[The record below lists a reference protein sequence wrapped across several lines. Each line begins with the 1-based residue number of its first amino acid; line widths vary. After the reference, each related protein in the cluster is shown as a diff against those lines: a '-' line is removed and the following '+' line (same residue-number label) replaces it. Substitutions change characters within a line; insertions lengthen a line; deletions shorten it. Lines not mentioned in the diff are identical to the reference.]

1 MNMILIRNCDE
12 FYLLFLSLLRIVV
25 IAGSRLVISDRQ
37 TKIAKQ
43 GVFTQKTAWWKL
55 IVRQTDRLSTRV
67 LKLERQGRIFERQK
81 KRQQQITKLDTRNGL
96 ETRRR
101 SLLISDYSDLVFA
114 FCRRSHHSTALLF
127 LVACYATLH
136 PAMSV
141 RRSVGW
147 SVGQSVNPSIS
158 RSVSWLPFILFQ
170 RL

>member
-55 IVRQTDRLSTRV
+55 IVRQTDRLSTRG

-101 SLLISDYSDLVFA
+101 SLLISDNSDLVFC
-114 FCRRSHHSTALLF
+114 FLSSFSSQYCFPLFSRVLRDSTPRNVSQSVDW
-127 LVACYATLH
+127 LVGRL
-136 PAMSV
+136 V
-141 RRSVGW
+141 GRSVGRL
-147 SVGQSVNPSIS
+147 V
-158 RSVSWLPFILFQ
+158 LF
-170 RL
+170 